1 MFQKY
6 IFTQKTFQMIN
17 YDLNYQLEA
26 SKRIKLHS
34 KYFLSIFKILKLLRH
49 DFLENRFFF

>member
-1 MFQKY
+1 
-6 IFTQKTFQMIN
+6 MIN

-49 DFLENRFFF
+49 DFLENRFFKKKQQKYPLEFM